1 MLVSLLL
8 VLAQEPQQ
16 AAPSPVAR
24 VEVTPS
30 SAEVQVG
37 QAIQMEARAV
47 GADGQA
53 VPAARIRWFAN
64 GNGGTVDSTGLVK
77 GGFIGTTQITAVA
90 VVPGTKNALGSASVR
105 IVPAPAASEGRVL
118 PLAP

>member
-1 MLVSLLL
+1 M
-8 VLAQEPQQ
+8 
-16 AAPSPVAR
+16 
-24 VEVTPS
+24 EVTPS

-37 QAIQMEARAV
+37 QAIQMQARAV
-47 GADGQA
+47 GADGQP

-90 VVPGTKNALGSASVR
+90 VVPGTKNALGSAVGPHRARTRRAGSSSWTRRPGWWPGPVSR
-105 IVPAPAASEGRVL
+105 S
-118 PLAP
+118 